1 MDALP
6 SEITVKNGDRI
17 MLIDFSYYIFY
28 RYFAL
33 ISWYKKRNDTDYN
46 MDDFMSR
53 FARLF
58 KTHMTKLLKE
68 LNFQSHNVYL
78 VGDCARSKIWRHRH
92 TTNYKSNRDSKP
104 KIEPFVFDTIYN
116 SILPDLVLNKK
127 INYVC
132 VDNAE
137 ADDVIAWIHR
147 ALPDSKKIIIT
158 NDNDYLQLHD
168 ENTELM
174 NLQLKN
180 IVQRGTGDAQKDLL
194 LKILVG
200 DASDNITGIMSNKR
214 AMKLIHTSIEE
225 VEKTVDEMGKREEY
239 DRNRLLI
246 DMKNIPDDID
256 TAIGKKVRILPPT
269 EVDSDNGWISVS
281 RSNSGTATR

>member
-1 MDALP
+1 
-6 SEITVKNGDRI
+6 

-33 ISWYKKRNDTDYN
+33 ISWYKKRNDQDYD
-46 MDDFMSR
+46 MDDFMPR

-58 KTHMTKLLKE
+58 KTHMTRLLK
-68 LNFQSHNVYL
+68 NMDFNNNRVYL

-92 TTNYKSNRDSKP
+92 TKNYKSNRDSKP
-104 KIEPFVFDTIYN
+104 KIEPHVFDTIYN

-132 VDNAE
+132 VESAE

-147 ALPDSKKIIIT
+147 ALPDSKKVIIT

-180 IVQRGTGDAQKDLL
+180 IVHRGTGDARKDLL

-200 DASDNITGIMSNKR
+200 DASDNITGIMSAKR
-214 AMKLIHTSIEE
+214 ATKLIDLPHAE
-225 VEKTVDEMGKREEY
+225 VEKTVDELGKREEY
-239 DRNRLLI
+239 NRNALLI

-256 TAIGKKVRILPPT
+256 LAIARKVRVLPEAST
-269 EVDSDNGWISVS
+269 GDDAEDGWIAVS
-281 RSNSGTATR
+281 RSNSGVH